1 MADYLLYIIGI
12 VFRSINDTASFWLPV
27 VLVFIFWK
35 VWLSYVRA
43 DWVSRM
49 KWMLL
54 EIKLPKEVFK
64 TPMAMELVL
73 NGLQQPSGGNKWD
86 QYWKGRVPDWFSFEL
101 VSIEGTI
108 RVYIRALSKYKNIIE
123 AHVYSQY
130 PEAIISESA
139 DYTENMPWSNESA
152 ISLWGSEFALTKE
165 DPYPI
170 KTYVDY
176 GMDKGYVDEKQRIE
190 TMAPTLEFL
199 GSLQKGEQV
208 WIQILV
214 RATRGDGWKA
224 EGKEIIEKLMH
235 RDDKDSDK
243 AVTTRLTKG
252 ETDVINAIERSISKP
267 AFEVGI
273 RGLYFAEEGK
283 FNPSNITALLS
294 TFKQY
299 SSHNLN
305 GFKPGW
311 GLTILDY
318 PWDDFM
324 NIRKKAILKGLFD
337 AYRLRSY
344 FYPPYEHKPFVLN
357 VEELATIFHFPSGVA
372 ETPTLTRVDSKRSEP
387 PANLPV

>member
-1 MADYLLYIIGI
+1 MTEYFFYILGI
-12 VFRSINDTASFWLPV
+12 IFENINNTASYWLPV
-27 VLVFIFWK
+27 LLVFIFWK

-43 DWVSRM
+43 DWVSRL
-49 KWMLL
+49 KWILL
-54 EIKLPKEVFK
+54 EVRLPKEVFK
-64 TPMAMELVL
+64 TPVAMELVL

-86 QYWKGRVPDWFSFEL
+86 QYWKGRVPDWFSFEI

-108 RVYIRALSKYKNIIE
+108 RVYIRCLSKYKNIIE
-123 AHVYSQY
+123 AHIYSQY
-130 PEAIISESA
+130 PEAIIGESS
-139 DYTENMPWSNESA
+139 DYTENMPWSNDSG
-152 ISLWGSEFALTKE
+152 ISLWGSEFTLTQP

-170 KTYVDY
+170 KTYTDY

-199 GSLQKGEQV
+199 GSMGKGEQT

-214 RATRGDGWKA
+214 RATRGEGWKA
-224 EGKEIIEKLMH
+224 EGKELIEKLMQ
-235 RDDKDSDK
+235 RKSPEEK
-243 AVTTRLTKG
+243 APRLTKG
-252 ETDVINAIERSISKP
+252 ETDIISAIERSISKP

-283 FNPSNITALLS
+283 FNPANITALLS

-311 GLTILDY
+311 GLTKLDY

-324 NIRKKAILKGLFD
+324 DIRKKSMLNSLFN

-357 VEELATIFHFPSGVA
+357 IEELATIFHFPSGVA